1 MTYRLLADLVMIL
14 HGAFVLFVVLGGLL
28 VLRKRHWA
36 WLHVPAFLWA
46 GWIEFSGGICPL
58 TPLENWLRAQG
69 GFTVYRGDFID
80 HILVLLLYPAEL
92 TREIQVLLGTLV
104 LILNAAIYATAWRL
118 TKRRPPEPS

>member
-1 MTYRLLADLVMIL
+1 MAYRLLADLVMIL

-28 VLRKRHWA
+28 VLQKRRWA

-69 GFTVYRGDFID
+69 GFTVYRGDFIN
-80 HILVLLLYPAEL
+80 HILVPLLYPADL
-92 TREIQVLLGTLV
+92 TPEFQIILGV
-104 LILNAAIYATAWRL
+104 SVILINAGLYAFLWRRI
-118 TKRRPPEPS
+118 RRKGNPG